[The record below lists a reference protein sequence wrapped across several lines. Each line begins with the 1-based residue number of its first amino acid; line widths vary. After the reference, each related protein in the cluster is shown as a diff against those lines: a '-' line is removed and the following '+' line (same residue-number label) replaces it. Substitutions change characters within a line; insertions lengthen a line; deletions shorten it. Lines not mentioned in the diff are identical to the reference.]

1 MFKDTAS
8 YHKAIKRIDF
18 LKGFEHNDRLSA
30 DDAYELAQLEVAVQ
44 MFEDVLEAEARAEQD
59 FMQRFEDAF
68 LASME
73 R

>member
-8 YHKAIKRIDF
+8 YQKAIKRIDF
-18 LKGFEHNDRLSA
+18 LKGLEHSERLSQ
-30 DDAYELAQLEVAVQ
+30 DDAYELYQLEVAAQ
-44 MFEDVLEAEARAEQD
+44 MFEDVLVAEACAEQN
-59 FMQRFEDAF
+59 FMERFEDAF